1 LTHVTLSDRI
11 DRMMKNQLR
20 KTEPLLALLG
30 LAAFLVACQQAPSA
44 PEIPPPPVVVATAET
59 RDVTLT
65 REFTGNTVGFETV
78 EIQARVSGY
87 LESIDFEPSTMV
99 KKGQRL
105 FVIEPAP
112 YEAVRDRAEASL
124 KSAEAGLRRA
134 ESDLERL
141 EQAVKTNA
149 VSQQE
154 VTRARAERDQA
165 EASLLGSQ
173 AALRDAEIQLAYT
186 SVTSPITGII
196 GRNLVDQG
204 NLVGPGGTT
213 LLARVIRVDPIFAY
227 FDVDERTVVQTLQQL
242 GGIDAERRTESD
254 GVRDRLELVL
264 EGVETTFEGRADYI
278 DNQVDADTGTIQVR
292 GVFPNPDLVLLP
304 GFFVRVRVPVGQ
316 QPGALVVP
324 ETALSTDLG
333 GRYLLVVGDDDVVE
347 KRYVEPGSLRDDGMR
362 VVLDGVDA
370 SDRFITRGVL
380 KARPGLPVTSLT
392 ADEYEA
398 AQQQQQRPQG
408 A

>member
-292 GVFPNPDLVLLP
+292 GFSRIRTWSSCPGSSSACGFRWGSSPAPWSCPKRRCPRTSAGATCWSWVMTMWSRSVTSSPDRCAMTGCGSSWTGSTRP
-304 GFFVRVRVPVGQ
+304 IDSS
-316 QPGALVVP
+316 PGAC
-324 ETALSTDLG
+324 S
-333 GRYLLVVGDDDVVE
+333 R
-347 KRYVEPGSLRDDGMR
+347 
-362 VVLDGVDA
+362 
-370 SDRFITRGVL
+370 RGP
-380 KARPGLPVTSLT
+380 ACR
-392 ADEYEA
+392 
-398 AQQQQQRPQG
+398 
-408 A
+408 